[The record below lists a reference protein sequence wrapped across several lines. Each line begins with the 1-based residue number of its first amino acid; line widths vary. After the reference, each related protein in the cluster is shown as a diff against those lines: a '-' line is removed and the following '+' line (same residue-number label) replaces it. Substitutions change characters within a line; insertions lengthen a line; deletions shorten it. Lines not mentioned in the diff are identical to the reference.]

1 MGISLE
7 AWRSWIGSFTQ
18 LALRK
23 SSARDVRLR
32 SICKVLSLSLRLAL
46 FALLMSQ
53 CIEPNPGPTKGTKG
67 GNSDV
72 ERTTR
77 SSHISRVME
86 KDTPK
91 RSGAR
96 NRTNSDKTEMGS
108 KTVGDSSFTSNPVS
122 TTRQDPEQPTINEW
136 FTGRISDTSAD
147 KDDAQSSQTTN
158 VALPIL
164 IDIQRSIKQM
174 HTKFD
179 NLERSMNDLKQEN
192 RHLREENSKLVR
204 EMDHLNS
211 KIENLE
217 AQSRRQNLK
226 FFNVPESEK
235 ESWEESEHKIRQF
248 MRDTLDIDEST
259 ISIER
264 AHRLP
269 GKYKPRPIIAKFSFF
284 KDRERVLQSFR
295 QKRRQGDE
303 GDMVPRSKIS
313 VVEDYPQRISKV
325 RRAFTPFLREAIN
338 EGKGPTYIMTS

>member
-1 MGISLE
+1 
-7 AWRSWIGSFTQ
+7 
-18 LALRK
+18 
-23 SSARDVRLR
+23 
-32 SICKVLSLSLRLAL
+32 
-46 FALLMSQ
+46 
-53 CIEPNPGPTKGTKG
+53 
-67 GNSDV
+67 
-72 ERTTR
+72 
-77 SSHISRVME
+77 
-86 KDTPK
+86 
-91 RSGAR
+91 
-96 NRTNSDKTEMGS
+96 MGS
-108 KTVGDSSFTSNPVS
+108 KTVGDSSLTSTPVS

-192 RHLREENSKLVR
+192 KHLREENS
-204 EMDHLNS
+204 LNS

-295 QKRRQGDE
+295 QKRR
-303 GDMVPRSKIS
+303 
-313 VVEDYPQRISKV
+313 
-325 RRAFTPFLREAIN
+325 
-338 EGKGPTYIMTS
+338 